1 MARIMKLPRV
11 FQLRQLAAL
20 VTAVVG
26 ATIAAVPTAAASTAA
41 ATSPAAGGARGQ
53 APPPAARMLDY
64 VALGDS
70 YSSGVGT
77 GVYDPASGDC
87 ARSPLSYP
95 PLWASEHHPTTFR
108 FVACSGA
115 TTGDVRGSQI
125 TALDPATDL
134 VTITIGGNDAGFGSV
149 LRTCTV
155 AASDNVCI
163 AAVDAA
169 EHFARSELPGRLT
182 RTYAAIRAAAP
193 RAEVI
198 VLGYPRLFD
207 LAPAC
212 GDPLAPNLT
221 RRAKLNEGADVI
233 DGVIYKTV
241 VGQPGFRF
249 VDVRNRFDG
258 HGVCSVEPWINGPS
272 APTFVG
278 PYHPTQQ
285 GYREGYLAA
294 LDATS
299 AGDVAAA

>member
-1 MARIMKLPRV
+1 MARIMKLSRV
-11 FQLRQLAAL
+11 FQPAQLAAL
-20 VTAVVG
+20 LTAVV
-26 ATIAAVPTAAASTAA
+26 AAAIAAVPTAAASTAA
-41 ATSPAAGGARGQ
+41 ATSPAPGGARGQ
-53 APPPAARMLDY
+53 APPPAARMVNY

-95 PLWASEHHPTTFR
+95 PLWASEHHPAIFR

-125 TALDPATDL
+125 TALDPGTDL

-163 AAVDAA
+163 AAVDAG
-169 EHFARSELPGRLT
+169 EQFARSELPSRLA

-207 LAPAC
+207 LAPTC

-233 DGVIYKTV
+233 DNVIYKTAV
-241 VGQPGFRF
+241 QQPGFRF

-258 HGVCSVEPWINGPS
+258 HGVCSAEPWINGPS
-272 APTFVG
+272 TPTFVG

>member
-1 MARIMKLPRV
+1 MARIMRLPRAAELGQV
-11 FQLRQLAAL
+11 TTILAG
-20 VTAVVG
+20 VVG
-26 ATIAAVPTAAASTAA
+26 ALVAAVPTAAASTAA
-41 ATSPAAGGARGQ
+41 VTYPAAGGARGQ
-53 APPPAARMLDY
+53 APPVARMVDY
-64 VALGDS
+64 VSLGDS

-77 GVYDPASGDC
+77 GIYDPASGNC

-95 PLWASEHHPTTFR
+95 PLWASEHHPASFR

-115 TTGDVRGSQI
+115 TTSDVRGSQI
-125 TALDPATDL
+125 TALDPGTDL
-134 VTITIGGNDAGFGSV
+134 VTITIGGNDAGFGPV

-155 AASDNVCI
+155 AASDRVCI

-169 EHFARSELPGRLT
+169 EYFARSELPGRLS

-193 RAEVI
+193 NARVI

-207 LAPAC
+207 LAPGCA
-212 GDPLAPNLT
+212 DPLAPNLT

-241 VGQPGFRF
+241 VQQPGFEF

-258 HGVCSVEPWINGPS
+258 HGVCSAEPWINGPS
-272 APTFVG
+272 TPAAVG

-285 GYREGYLAA
+285 GYRDGYLTA

>member
-1 MARIMKLPRV
+1 MARIMRLPRAAELGQV
-11 FQLRQLAAL
+11 TTILAGVVGAL
-20 VTAVVG
+20 VT
-26 ATIAAVPTAAASTAA
+26 AVPTAAASTAA
-41 ATSPAAGGARGQ
+41 ATYPAAGGGRGQ
-53 APPPAARMLDY
+53 APPVARMVDY
-64 VALGDS
+64 VSLGDS

-77 GVYDPASGDC
+77 GIYDPASGNC

-95 PLWASEHHPTTFR
+95 PLWASEHHPASFR

-115 TTGDVRGSQI
+115 TTSDVRGSQI
-125 TALDPATDL
+125 TALDPSTDL
-134 VTITIGGNDAGFGSV
+134 VTITVGGNDAGFGPV

-155 AASDNVCI
+155 AASDRVCI

-169 EHFARSELPGRLT
+169 EYFARSELPGRLS
-182 RTYAAIRAAAP
+182 RTYAAILAAAP
-193 RAEVI
+193 NARVI

-207 LAPAC
+207 LAPGCA
-212 GDPLAPNLT
+212 DPLAPNLT

-241 VGQPGFRF
+241 VQQPGFEF

-258 HGVCSVEPWINGPS
+258 HGVCSAEPWINGPS
-272 APTFVG
+272 TPAAVG

-285 GYREGYLAA
+285 GYRDGYLTA